1 MALKIS
7 DVTVVDNNR
16 RGTFQSL
23 FPGQYETGGEPASP
37 VAGDIIWDTTE
48 GELRVYNGTSWDSV

>member
-7 DVTVVDNNR
+7 DVTVVDDTR
-16 RGTFQSL
+16 RGTFKGL
-23 FPGQYETGGEPASP
+23 FPGQYATGSEPGSP

-48 GELRVYNGTSWDSV
+48 RELRVYNGTSWDSV